1 MARFLRVAPRAF
13 PVRSGIWASIL
24 AISFLIHASIVASIF
39 VASFIFAGWCMWG
52 RILAIIL

>member
-1 MARFLRVAPRAF
+1 
-13 PVRSGIWASIL
+13 
-24 AISFLIHASIVASIF
+24 VASIF